1 MKLTFCSSIASQKHA
16 RVEGQN
22 NCPLLS
28 SFREKNT
35 SPSLLNLQ
43 WFNNNSLLIISKI
56 IWLLPSNRI
65 FNTEDIK
72 EIKKKKNP
80 YQKKYWNLN
89 ESALT
94 SMNNKKKRKKET
106 WSKWSCLYHSSTLPV
121 MQDLLGSRWGEEEVI
136 GSAFIW
142 KHLSLGKRQMSVS
155 SYLTSTSLS

>member
-22 NCPLLS
+22 SCPLLS

-72 EIKKKKNP
+72 EIKKKKI
-80 YQKKYWNLN
+80 
-89 ESALT
+89 LT
-94 SMNNKKKRKKET
+94 RRNIEILMRVPWHPWITKKKRKKET